1 MTFII
6 LEDEMI
12 AAQRLACMVKE
23 IYPAVAANWCV

>member
-12 AAQRLACMVKE
+12 AAQRMARMVKE
-23 IYPAVAANWCV
+23 IYADWQQTVW